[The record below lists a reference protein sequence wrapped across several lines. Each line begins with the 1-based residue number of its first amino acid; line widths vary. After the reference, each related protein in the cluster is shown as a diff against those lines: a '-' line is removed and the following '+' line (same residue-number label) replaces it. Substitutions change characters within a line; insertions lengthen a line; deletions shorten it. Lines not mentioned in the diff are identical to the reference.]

1 MYIAPPRYLYVYIYI
16 CTVKLNHAPLQTG
29 TSSDFCSC
37 HGPCLAAWP
46 WRPIWV
52 RPCGSID
59 TRSKGALTSWS
70 ISGPIIDPKNAGLK
84 GDMRDI
90 SSQFG
95 GYLHWSSSRKT
106 PSRKPQKKS
115 TSPSVLPP
123 ATCTSAYCS
132 CPKCP
137 WTHRRDS
144 FEKLRIL
151 KALISIYD
159 LYIYIYTQMTPIFD
173 GQPPKTRPFP
183 IKTRVIW
190 VPGYLIYS
198 NMSISEK
205 VRCFLPQN
213 RHESTWP
220 SQCSA
225 LNCVS
230 CGRPVSVDVSMLG
243 PQALPH
249 DFH

>member
-159 LYIYIYTQMTPIFD
+159 LYIYIPKWPLFLTVN
-173 GQPPKTRPFP
+173 PPKQGLFQS
-183 IKTRVIW
+183 KQGSFGFQVISFT
-190 VPGYLIYS
+190 VICQSQKRFGVSCPKIVMNQRDL
-198 NMSISEK
+198 
-205 VRCFLPQN
+205 L
-213 RHESTWP
+213 
-220 SQCSA
+220 QCSA